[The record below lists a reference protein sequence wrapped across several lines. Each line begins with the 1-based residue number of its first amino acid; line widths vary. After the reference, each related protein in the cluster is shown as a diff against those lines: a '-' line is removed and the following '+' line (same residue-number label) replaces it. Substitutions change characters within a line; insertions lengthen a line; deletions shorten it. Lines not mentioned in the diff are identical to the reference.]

1 MHLLN
6 WNGKIVEEDKIFI
19 SPNNRS
25 FRYGDG
31 CFETMKVVNGNII
44 LPELHFSR
52 LFSSLEKLFFQFPL
66 FFNSQ
71 YIVDKVR
78 QLTLANHHVL
88 ARVRLTI
95 YRGGDSWQ
103 HVLPEPFFLIQSF
116 ALEESSS
123 CLNIKGLKAG
133 LYIDAKKT
141 VDQFSMIKSNNYQ
154 PYILGALWAKRN
166 DLDDAII
173 NNCFNRVADST
184 IANVFI
190 LSNGV
195 IKTPAISEG
204 CIDGTMRKYLLQCF
218 KKEGIPFLE
227 TSVECDEI
235 LNASEVFFTNAITG
249 IRWVEQLNSS
259 HYSNAMSTYLYNNFI
274 VPLNP

>member
-1 MHLLN
+1 MHLVN
-6 WNGKIVEEDKIFI
+6 WNGKIVEEDKISI
-19 SPNNRS
+19 PPNNRS

-31 CFETMKVVNGNII
+31 CFETMKVINGKII
-44 LPELHFSR
+44 LPELHFNR
-52 LFSSLEKLFFQFPL
+52 LFSSLEKLFFQIPSNFSPNYL
-66 FFNSQ
+66 T
-71 YIVDKVR
+71 DHVR
-78 QLTLANHHVL
+78 QLTLANNNTI

-95 YRGGDSWQ
+95 YRDGDNWQ
-103 HVLPEPFFLIQSF
+103 HAFPEPSFIIQSF
-116 ALEESSS
+116 KLEEESN
-123 CLNIKGLKAG
+123 CLNEQGLKVG
-133 LYIDAKKT
+133 LYLDAKKT

-154 PYILGALWAKRN
+154 PYVLGALWAKRN
-166 DLDDAII
+166 GLDDAII

-190 LSNGV
+190 LSDGV

-218 KKEGIPFLE
+218 KKEGIPFFE
-227 TSVECDEI
+227 TSIESDEI

-249 IRWVEQLNSS
+249 VRWVEQLNAS
-259 HYSNAMSTYLYNNFI
+259 HYANRMSSYLYNNFI